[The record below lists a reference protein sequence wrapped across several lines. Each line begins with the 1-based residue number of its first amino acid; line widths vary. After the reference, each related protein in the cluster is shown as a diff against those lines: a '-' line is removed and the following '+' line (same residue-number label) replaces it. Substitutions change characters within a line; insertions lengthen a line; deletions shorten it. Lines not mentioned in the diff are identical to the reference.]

1 MLQVTNISEFRK
13 NLKTYFNNVAD
24 KNNTVIVNSNGKS
37 IMLISLDDYNKM
49 DETKY
54 LLSTEANKEMMYKA
68 KAEIEKGKTKK
79 VNLKTLKEKIK
90 R

>member
-49 DETKY
+49 DETEY
-54 LLSTEANKEMMYKA
+54 LLSSKANKARLKSA
-68 KAEIEKGKTKK
+68 IRNHKNKKGKEKK
-79 VNLKTLKEKIK
+79 LIEL
-90 R
+90 